1 MGRNS
6 YPQISIISESEE
18 NMLIQKTI
26 DFFYNLFN
34 KYKNI
39 NIYMVQSTEQGYMNF
54 GINVMIALDSIKFR
68 NNIQLLDYT
77 NDEYN
82 NNAEIDI
89 LFDHKFSNKA
99 TYEIYQEGNVI
110 HFNFIHKND
119 KDFYDLLIIFF
130 KTMDL
135 FK

>member
-1 MGRNS
+1 MRRNP

-39 NIYMVQSTEQGYMNF
+39 NIYMIQSTEQGYMNF
-54 GINVMIALDSIKFR
+54 WINIMIALDPIKFR

-77 NDEYN
+77 NDEYDK
-82 NNAEIDI
+82 NAEIDI
-89 LFDHKFSNKA
+89 LFDHKFSNKT
-99 TYEIYQEGNVI
+99 TYKIYQEGKII
-110 HFNFIHKND
+110 HFDFIHKND
-119 KDFYDLLIIFF
+119 KDFYDLLIVFVKAMEHF
-130 KTMDL
+130 K
-135 FK
+135 